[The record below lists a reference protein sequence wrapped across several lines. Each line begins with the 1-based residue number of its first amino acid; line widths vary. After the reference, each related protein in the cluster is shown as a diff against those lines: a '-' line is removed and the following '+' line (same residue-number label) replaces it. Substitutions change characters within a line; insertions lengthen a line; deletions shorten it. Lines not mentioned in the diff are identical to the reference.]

1 MTKVLV
7 VDDEEAV
14 VNVVRAYLERDGF
27 RVVAA
32 ADGPTALKL
41 FQLEKPDV
49 VVLDIMLP
57 GLDGLEVLQ
66 RMRAQSDAY
75 VILLTARTE
84 EVDRIV
90 GLTLGADDYVVKPFS
105 PRELVARIRAVLRR
119 SRERVATRNLEFPS
133 LSIDEAGRKVY
144 VSGRQVELTPIEFD
158 LLLALARHPGQVLS
172 RQQLMDL
179 VWGTD
184 DFVDDRIVD
193 VHIGKL
199 RRKLGDDPTEPRL
212 IATVRGVGY
221 RFEELP
227 A

>member
-7 VDDEEAV
+7 VDDEETV

-212 IATVRGVGY
+212 IATVRGGGY